1 MQKIFIKSRYFLSQ
15 KYPNYD
21 FLQKKILFYK
31 KKVSRISK
39 DENDDDVDYVD
50 DSPNLSDE
58 EIDNLDL
65 DSEEAKEL
73 MDQYQDVTDKYAIWR
88 GSITEGFKKWLKG
101 EKIYDRDKERISLYV
116 SEDTKNSWNDYIKE
130 NKYTLSKLIR
140 ESVDFFI
147 NKKLR
152 PLNGDLRQMETQA
165 ISNISHALKEPLTSI
180 KGFSQLLLENYKQEL
195 DEEVLATIQN
205 IFEQSQLLE
214 SKIINIL
221 DNIKTE
227 TSQYDILLIEDDLA
241 TIKLLTSYFD
251 SKGFTCQGVVSGTKG
266 LEELSNTTPKLVL
279 LDIILPDYNGYEIC
293 KIIKSNEK
301 LKSIPVFLL
310 TAIPGSEVK
319 KHLEETKADGYILKP
334 FDFSDFEIIFD
345 YLELDNE

>member
-1 MQKIFIKSRYFLSQ
+1 M
-15 KYPNYD
+15 
-21 FLQKKILFYK
+21 
-31 KKVSRISK
+31 VK
-39 DENDDDVDYVD
+39 DENNDDVDYSD

-58 EIDNLDL
+58 EIENLDL
-65 DSEEAKEL
+65 ESKEAKEL
-73 MDQYQDVTDKYAIWR
+73 MYQYQNATDKYAIWR

-116 SEDTKNSWNDYIKE
+116 SEDTKNTWNDYIKE

-147 NKKLR
+147 NKKSR
-152 PLNGDLRQMETQA
+152 PINGDLRQMETQA

-180 KGFSQLLLENYKQEL
+180 KGFSQLLLENFKQEL
-195 DEEVLATIQN
+195 DEEVLTTIQN

-241 TIKLLTSYFD
+241 TIRLLTSYFD

-266 LEELSNTTPKLVL
+266 LEELSNNTPKLVL

-293 KIIKSNEK
+293 KIIKSNKK
-301 LKSIPVFLL
+301 LKVIPVFLL

-334 FDFSDFEIIFD
+334 FDFSDFEILFE
-345 YLELDNE
+345 YLETDNE

>member
-1 MQKIFIKSRYFLSQ
+1 M
-15 KYPNYD
+15 
-21 FLQKKILFYK
+21 
-31 KKVSRISK
+31 RISK
-39 DENDDDVDYVD
+39 DENEEDIDYTD

-58 EIDNLDL
+58 EIESLDL
-65 DSEEAKEL
+65 ESEQIKEL
-73 MDQYQDVTDKYAIWR
+73 MEQYQNATDKYAIWR

-140 ESVDFFI
+140 ESVDFYI
-147 NKKLR
+147 NKKSR
-152 PLNGDLRQMETQA
+152 PINGDLRNMESQA

-180 KGFSQLLLENYKQEL
+180 KGFSQLLLENYKEEL
-195 DEEVLATIQN
+195 DEEILSTIQN

-241 TIKLLTSYFD
+241 TIRLLTSYFD

-266 LEELSNTTPKLVL
+266 LEELSNNTPKLVL

-293 KIIKSNEK
+293 KIIKSNKK

-334 FDFSDFEIIFD
+334 FDFSDFEILFD
-345 YLELDNE
+345 YLETENE

>member
-1 MQKIFIKSRYFLSQ
+1 M
-15 KYPNYD
+15 
-21 FLQKKILFYK
+21 
-31 KKVSRISK
+31 RISK
-39 DENDDDVDYVD
+39 DENEEDIDYTD

-58 EIDNLDL
+58 EIESLDL
-65 DSEEAKEL
+65 ESEQIKEL
-73 MDQYQDVTDKYAIWR
+73 MEQYQNATDKYAIWR

-140 ESVDFFI
+140 ESVDFYI
-147 NKKLR
+147 NKKSR
-152 PLNGDLRQMETQA
+152 PINGDLRNMESQA

-180 KGFSQLLLENYKQEL
+180 KGFSQLLLENYKEEL
-195 DEEVLATIQN
+195 DEEILSTIQN

-241 TIKLLTSYFD
+241 TIRLLTSYFD

-266 LEELSNTTPKLVL
+266 LEELSNNTPKLVL
-279 LDIILPDYNGYEIC
+279 LDIILPDYNGYEVC
-293 KIIKSNEK
+293 KIIKSNKK

-334 FDFSDFEIIFD
+334 FDFSDFEILFD
-345 YLELDNE
+345 YLETENE

>member
-1 MQKIFIKSRYFLSQ
+1 
-15 KYPNYD
+15 
-21 FLQKKILFYK
+21 
-31 KKVSRISK
+31 VSSIPK
-39 DENDDDVDYVD
+39 EENDEDVDYSD

-58 EIDNLDL
+58 QIENLDL
-65 DSEEAKEL
+65 ESEEAKEL
-73 MDQYQDVTDKYAIWR
+73 MDQYQNATDKYAIWR

-116 SEDTKNSWNDYIKE
+116 SEDTKTSWNDYIKE

-147 NKKLR
+147 NKKSR
-152 PLNGDLRQMETQA
+152 PINGDLRQMESQA

-195 DEEVLATIQN
+195 DEEVLTTIQN

-214 SKIINIL
+214 SKIVNIL

-241 TIKLLTSYFD
+241 TIRLLTSYFD

-266 LEELSNTTPKLVL
+266 LEELSNNTPKLVL

-293 KIIKSNEK
+293 KIIKSNKK
-301 LKSIPVFLL
+301 LKIIPVFLL

-334 FDFSDFEIIFD
+334 FDFSDFEILFD
-345 YLELDNE
+345 YLETDNE

>member
-15 KYPNYD
+15 KCPNYD
-21 FLQKKILFYK
+21 FLQKEIPFYQ
-31 KKVSRISK
+31 KKVSSISK
-39 DENDDDVDYVD
+39 NENDDEVDYSD

-58 EIDNLDL
+58 EIEDLDL
-65 DSEEAKEL
+65 ESEEAKEF
-73 MDQYQDVTDKYAIWR
+73 MEQYQNATDKYAIWR

-116 SEDTKNSWNDYIKE
+116 SEGTKITWNDYIKE

-147 NKKLR
+147 KKKSS
-152 PLNGDLRQMETQA
+152 PINGDLRQMESQA

-180 KGFSQLLLENYKQEL
+180 KGFSQLLLENYKEEL
-195 DEEVLATIQN
+195 DEEVLDTIQN

-227 TSQYDILLIEDDLA
+227 TAQYDILLIEDDLA
-241 TIKLLTSYFD
+241 CIRLLTSYFD

-266 LEELSNTTPKLVL
+266 LEELSNNTPKLVL
-279 LDIILPDYNGYEIC
+279 LDIILPDYSGYEIC
-293 KIIKSNEK
+293 KIIKSNKK

-334 FDFSDFEIIFD
+334 FDFSDFEILFD
-345 YLELDNE
+345 YLETETE

>member
-1 MQKIFIKSRYFLSQ
+1 M
-15 KYPNYD
+15 
-21 FLQKKILFYK
+21 
-31 KKVSRISK
+31 RISK
-39 DENDDDVDYVD
+39 DENDDDIDYTD

-58 EIDNLDL
+58 EIEALDL
-65 DSEEAKEL
+65 DSEQAKEL
-73 MDQYQDVTDKYAIWR
+73 MEQYQNATDKYAIWR

-116 SEDTKNSWNDYIKE
+116 SEDTKTSWNDYIKE

-140 ESVDFFI
+140 ESVDFYI
-147 NKKLR
+147 NKKSR
-152 PLNGDLRQMETQA
+152 PLNGDLRQMESQA

-180 KGFSQLLLENYKQEL
+180 KGFSQLLLENYKEEL
-195 DEEVLATIQN
+195 DEEILSTIQN

-241 TIKLLTSYFD
+241 TIRLLTSYFD

-266 LEELSNTTPKLVL
+266 LEELSNNTPKLVL
-279 LDIILPDYNGYEIC
+279 LDIILPDYNGYEVC
-293 KIIKSNEK
+293 KIIKSNKK

-334 FDFSDFEIIFD
+334 FDFSDFEILFD
-345 YLELDNE
+345 YLETENE